1 MCYILVKDCK
11 GISKTNTKGEI
22 DKRNVGEGS
31 LLNVYLAAIPI
42 WTLRSSVSIPFQ
54 NMNEYSMYRS
64 CFDGEGIESKDVY
77 RI

>member
-31 LLNVYLAAIPI
+31 QLNVYLAAIPI

-54 NMNEYSMYRS
+54 NPYEYSMFRS
-64 CFDGEGIESKDVY
+64 CFDGEGIESKDVN